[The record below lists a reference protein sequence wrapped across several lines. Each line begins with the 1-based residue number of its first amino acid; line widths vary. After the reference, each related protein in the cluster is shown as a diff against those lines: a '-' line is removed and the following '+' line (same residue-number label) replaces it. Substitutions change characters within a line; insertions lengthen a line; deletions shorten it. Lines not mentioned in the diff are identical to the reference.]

1 MEIMMTNLPSSICI
15 WDITK
20 VLLTG
25 LLNFVYYIWQMGK
38 KKKGKK
44 KKPPKPTKNPTQNR
58 KELLFYNLF
67 HLPGQD
73 NLLL

>member
-20 VLLTG
+20 ILLTG

-38 KKKGKK
+38 KKKNQKTQ
-44 KKPPKPTKNPTQNR
+44 PKTEKSYYSTTS
-58 KELLFYNLF
+58 FTC
-67 HLPGQD
+67 
-73 NLLL
+73 